1 MSFLLIAASLFSAT
15 IKEPEMQL
23 KADGSVIDL
32 VYRDNTLYA
41 ATDAS
46 IVDIFDVAENKIIKK
61 IEVSKIKD
69 FMGDVIDSK
78 IYSVDVI
85 DDKVLVLS
93 QGEHG
98 FRRVDIY
105 KDEKLTSVISVED
118 KLYIAKAKFLDSDT
132 IIYGLLGNDI
142 ISYNIKTKKKNW
154 SIQASQ
160 SKFSNFVFNEDRS
173 SVVVCDESG
182 DLHVISTKEGKVTK
196 VFSGQNLDNVFQL
209 DYKNGMIATAGQDRR
224 VVVYDVETGSAYYK
238 TASFLIYSVGLS
250 PSGKLVGY
258 ASDENN
264 NVTVFKTLTKSTVAV
279 LGGNKMTLSNIVF
292 INENELFVASDDTTI
307 NFYKLK

>member
-1 MSFLLIAASLFSAT
+1 MSLFSAT
-15 IKEPEMQL
+15 VKEPTMQL
-23 KADGSVIDL
+23 KASGSVIDL
-32 VYRDNTLYA
+32 VYRDNILYA

-46 IVDIFDVAENKIIKK
+46 VVDIFDVKENKIIQK

-69 FMGDVIDSK
+69 FMGDIINSK

-85 DDKVLVLS
+85 DDMILVLS

-98 FRRVDIY
+98 FRRIDIF
-105 KDEKLTSVISVED
+105 KDGNLTSVVPIEQ
-118 KLYIAKAKFLDSDT
+118 KLYVAKAKFLDSNT
-132 IIYGLLGNDI
+132 IIFGLLGNDI

-154 SIQASQ
+154 NIQASQ
-160 SKFSNFVFNEDRS
+160 SKFSNFVFNEDKS

-182 DLHVISTKEGKVTK
+182 DLHVISVKDGKITK

-224 VVVYDVETGSAYYK
+224 VVIYDTESDAAYYK

-250 PSGKLVGY
+250 PSGKLAGY

-264 NVTVFKTLTKSTVAV
+264 NVTVFKTSTKSTVAV
-279 LGGNKMTLSNIVF
+279 LGGNKMTLSNILF
-292 INENELFVASDDTTI
+292 INENEIFVSSDDSTI